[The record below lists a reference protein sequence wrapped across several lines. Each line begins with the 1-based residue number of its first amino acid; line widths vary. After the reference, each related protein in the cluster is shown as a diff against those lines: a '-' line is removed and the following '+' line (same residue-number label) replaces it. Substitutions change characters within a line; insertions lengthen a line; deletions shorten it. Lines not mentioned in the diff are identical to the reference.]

1 MPLTTP
7 ALFFARATNRLL
19 ASEYVEWAI
28 SMLEQDFD
36 SPSLRI
42 LAGLDGS
49 SLFEAD
55 DYFRRVLRELHISEP
70 DFDTSV
76 RAYACELC
84 TRIISG
90 TLDPKSGVRQLYK
103 TCLATN
109 YANDFMVWLYL
120 DDGLDSIEAGDYPW
134 TYEGLT
140 PDNFEVVVRTEAK
153 RFRETFCHDNVA

>member
-7 ALFFARATNRLL
+7 ALFFARATNRLF

-28 SMLEQDFD
+28 SMLERDFD

-55 DYFRRVLRELHISEP
+55 DFFRRVLRELHIPEP

-76 RAYACELC
+76 RAYACDLC
-84 TRIISG
+84 QRIIAG
-90 TLDPKSGVRQLYK
+90 TLDPKDGVRQLYK

-109 YANDFMVWLYL
+109 YASDFMVWLYL
-120 DDGLDSIEAGDYPW
+120 DDGLDSIEAGHYPG

-140 PDNFEVVVRTEAK
+140 PDNFEETVRTEAK
-153 RFRETFCHDNVA
+153 RFTESFSNENAA